1 MNQAPNPFNVMQQR
15 GEAELEA
22 AQAAILEQEAKRAAS
37 VLSKLVQESQY
48 VGESLKL
55 DYRTVTVQVH
65 DHHRRNVGGIPH
77 LSYLVASRIQPWKQ
91 AIDWEKEDACVLLL
105 RVLGAAPTPSDM
117 MDNVIRSEAARRA
130 TGHDT
135 GHWETKD
142 HMDAYTRY
150 QLSFA
155 GLACE
160 VVGTFYLGRKG
171 DDPSGE
177 FELRFGTD
185 ISNFYPNSGLK
196 VYKPIEDA
204 LREIVNFRD
213 SSLTPDHPLKNFTV
227 PIGAVRYA
235 STNRLMQGVDAVG
248 VSIAPTDLLAQ
259 RTALF
264 GMSRTGK
271 SNTTKIIARAIYH
284 LRFADNAPSKIGQL
298 IFDYNGEYANENTQG
313 GGNVAANAL
322 KNVWL
327 ERAGGTQDVVTYGL
341 TKPVHDPSRRML
353 HINAYGNAVRDWRD
367 QEKVAEDFDMLLV
380 GKGILDDLL
389 ADDPAKYV
397 KNFCEV
403 DLAVPHNLMDG
414 SKNTRYR
421 RLILAYRALLY
432 KANLDI
438 PTSLAKPD
446 ITGLRGHGLFGD
458 PLLQAMRNS
467 PDQNQQPV
475 YAAAADHLDVAN
487 AGKVTWEKIG
497 NALETL
503 AHFISNA
510 NSGYAQF
517 NSQYVANP
525 KGSGENWADQNLLR
539 VLEMFRYANGARSVA
554 KLAPYHEPNNAKDF
568 AVDIYDELLKGN
580 LVIIDQAGGDPYL
593 NDAAAR
599 RIMWAVFKGNQRAFI
614 AGQIP
619 PDILVYVEEA
629 HNLLPPS
636 KADDLKDVWV
646 RTAKE
651 GSKYRIGL
659 VYATQEVSSI
669 QKNILKNTAN
679 WFISHLNN
687 TDETRELKKFYD
699 FANFEDSIL
708 RAQDRGFLRVKM
720 LSNPYINPVQIE
732 RFSLSLAAN
741 SSAI

>member
-1 MNQAPNPFNVMQQR
+1 MNHGSNPFQVVQQR

-22 AQAAILEQEAKRAAS
+22 AQAAKKEQEALLAAS
-37 VLSKLVQESQY
+37 ILGKLVQESQY
-48 VGESLKL
+48 VGESFKL
-55 DYRTVTVQVH
+55 DFRTVTVQVH

-77 LSYLVASRIQPWKQ
+77 LSYLVASRIQPWKSP
-91 AIDWEKEDACVLLL
+91 IEWGKEDACVLLL

-130 TGHDT
+130 TGHDA

-171 DDPSGE
+171 DDVNGE
-177 FELRFGTD
+177 LCLKFGTD

-196 VYKPIEDA
+196 VYKPIDDA

-213 SSLTPDHPLKNFTV
+213 SALTPEHALKNFTV
-227 PIGAVRYA
+227 PIGSVRYA
-235 STNRLMQGVDAVG
+235 STNRLMQGVDVVG

-284 LRFADNAPSKIGQL
+284 LRFAEETPSRIGQL

-313 GGNVAANAL
+313 GGDVAANAL
-322 KNVWL
+322 KNVWR
-327 ERAGGTQDVVTYGL
+327 ERAGGNQDVITYGL
-341 TKPVHDPSRRML
+341 TKPPHDLDRRLL
-353 HINAYGNAVRDWRD
+353 HINAYGNSVRNWLD
-367 QEKVAEDFDMLLV
+367 EAKVTEDVDMLLV

-389 ADDPAKYV
+389 VDDSAKYI

-403 DLAVPHNLMDG
+403 DLGVPHNLSDG

-421 RLILAYRALLY
+421 RLILAYRALLK
-432 KANLDI
+432 KANLDNH
-438 PTSLAKPD
+438 PSLDKPD
-446 ITGLRGHGLFGD
+446 LTGFKGHGLFGT
-458 PLLQAMRNS
+458 PLLDAMRNS
-467 PDQNQQPV
+467 SDQEHQSR
-475 YAAAADHLDVAN
+475 YAAAAAHLDVAN
-487 AGKVTWEKIG
+487 SGTATWEKLG
-497 NALETL
+497 NAFEIL

-510 NSGYAQF
+510 SSGYAQF
-517 NSQYVANP
+517 NSTYIANP

-539 VLEMFRYANGARSVA
+539 VLEMFRYPNGARSVA
-554 KLAPYHEPNNAKDF
+554 KLASYHEPNNAKDF

-593 NDAAAR
+593 NDAAAK
-599 RIMWAVFKGNQRAFI
+599 RIMWTVFKGNQRAFI
-614 AGQIP
+614 AGQTP

-659 VYATQEVSSI
+659 IYATQEVSSI

-699 FANFEDSIL
+699 FSNFEDSIL

-732 RFSLSLAAN
+732 RFSLSLAPTSPAT
-741 SSAI
+741 